1 MRSPSPVRRPPSS
14 WGRRVTERRGRTQ
27 RCDRPQARMRFD
39 NAQKALEVAELV
51 AGEHEIP
58 ASRSVAA
65 ALAVLSGIASAD
77 AACCA
82 ALGRRSRGDDHRE
95 AAALLRQIVP
105 SGDRAAKALIDLLN
119 LKDTAQYGLIPI
131 TRRQL
136 TTTLRRARTQL
147 DFAAEIL
154 HR

>member
-1 MRSPSPVRRPPSS
+1 MTKR
-14 WGRRVTERRGRTQ
+14 GGRTQ
-27 RCDRPQARMRFD
+27 PCDLTDARIRLD
-39 NAQKALEVAELV
+39 NARKSLEVAELAAV
-51 AGEHEIP
+51 EGEIP

-105 SGDRAAKALIDLLN
+105 AGDRAAGALIELLN

-131 TRRQL
+131 TRREL
-136 TTTLRRARTQL
+136 TTALRRAARLL
-147 DFAAEIL
+147 DFAGEVV
-154 HR
+154 RR

>member
-1 MRSPSPVRRPPSS
+1 MTRR
-14 WGRRVTERRGRTQ
+14 TGRTQ
-27 RCDRPQARMRFD
+27 TCDRAQARTRLD
-39 NAQKALEVAELV
+39 NAAKALEVAEL
-51 AGEHEIP
+51 AAAEHDLP

-105 SGDRAAKALIDLLN
+105 EGDRAAKALLELIDL
-119 LKDTAQYGLIPI
+119 KDSAQYGLIPI
-131 TRRQL
+131 TQRQL
-136 TTTLRRARTQL
+136 TTALRRAKILL
-147 DFAAEIL
+147 DHASDVL
-154 HR
+154 RR

>member
-1 MRSPSPVRRPPSS
+1 M
-14 WGRRVTERRGRTQ
+14 TERRGRTQ
-27 RCDRPQARMRFD
+27 TCDRAQARTRFE
-39 NAQKALEVAELV
+39 NAQKALEVAELA
-51 AGEHEIP
+51 AGEQEIP

-105 SGDRAAKALIDLLN
+105 AGDRAAKALIDLLN

-131 TRRQL
+131 TPREL
-136 TTTLRRARTQL
+136 TMTLRRAKTLL
-147 DFAAEIL
+147 DLAADVL

>member
-1 MRSPSPVRRPPSS
+1 M
-14 WGRRVTERRGRTQ
+14 TERRGRTQ
-27 RCDRPQARMRFD
+27 PCDRAQARTRLD

-51 AGEHEIP
+51 AGEQEIP

-82 ALGRRSRGDDHRE
+82 ALGRRSRGDNHRE
-95 AAALLRQIVP
+95 AVALLRQIVP
-105 SGDRAAKALIDLLN
+105 FGDRAAKALIDLLN

-136 TTTLRRARTQL
+136 TTTLRRARTLL
-147 DFAAEIL
+147 DLAADVL